1 MTSEIPLQ
9 SLQSIRQRILS
20 LCILKFALIT
30 VILGAAAFVY
40 WLTHHSRVTVNLL
53 HRIVIGLV
61 VFEYLT
67 LLVILA
73 LLHRN
78 SPHAIRVFFLSI
90 FIDILLTTL
99 LVHLTGNTN
108 SPYLVLYMVGIIS
121 AALVMPVP
129 WAIFVT
135 CAAMGMYLFVTI
147 AGNAGLLDWL
157 GNFGME
163 RLKLSELA
171 SRLGVHGSAMAA
183 VSVLSITLAR
193 HILRMEAEGLDR
205 SRQIRILFNRHQD
218 ILRSLSDGV
227 LCVSRDGRIL
237 DVNPAFCNMLNIDVH
252 TGDAMERLPA
262 SVIEWIV
269 QKPSF
274 LHIEYDNNFNTL
286 ELEVSVQ
293 TFLVE
298 NRPEGF
304 ILVVRDRSH
313 QARLERDLARKEK
326 LAALGRLTASIAHE
340 IRNPLTSIAGSLE
353 LLKPSMTQV
362 SPENYELFD
371 IVFREIKR
379 LNMLLSELRQYTSE
393 RRRVVENL
401 DLVEIIREIV
411 RLCSQDPR
419 YTTSRF
425 QMEVPDTCLVRYDPD
440 GLRQIL
446 LNLTINAIQAA
457 PGKTIT
463 FRVVTT
469 GDEIHV
475 DIEDEG
481 PGIDPEFQEK
491 IFEPFVSTKQSG
503 TGLGLAIAGQ
513 IALAHSGR
521 LQLVHT
527 GPSGTCM
534 RLVIVQKSENK

>member
-1 MTSEIPLQ
+1 MISEIPLQ
-9 SLQSIRQRILS
+9 SPQSIRQRILS

-40 WLTHHSRVTVNLL
+40 WLTPHSRLTVNLL

-67 LLVILA
+67 LLMILA
-73 LLHRN
+73 LLHRH
-78 SPHAIRVFFLSI
+78 SPYAIRVFFLSI

-108 SPYLVLYMVGIIS
+108 SPYIVLYMVGIIS
-121 AALVMPVP
+121 AALVMPVS

-135 CAAMGMYLFVTI
+135 LAAMGMYLFVTI
-147 AGNAGLLDWL
+147 VGNAGLLDWL
-157 GNFGME
+157 GNFGMG

-193 HILRMEAEGLDR
+193 HILRMEAEGMDR

-227 LCVSRDGRIL
+227 LCVSRDGHIL

-252 TGDAMERLPA
+252 TGDAMEVLPA
-262 SVIEWIV
+262 SVMEWIV

-274 LHIEYDNNFNTL
+274 LHIEYENGLNTL
-286 ELEVSVQ
+286 KLEVSVQ

-313 QARLERDLARKEK
+313 QARLELDLARKEK

-362 SPENYELFD
+362 SPENHELFE

-379 LNMLLSELRQYTSE
+379 LNTLLSELRQYTSE
-393 RRRVVENL
+393 RRRVVDNL

-419 YTTSRF
+419 YASSRF
-425 QMEVPDTCLVRYDPD
+425 QMEVPDTCPVRYDPD
-440 GLRQIL
+440 GLRQVL

-457 PGKTIT
+457 PGKTVT
-463 FRVVTT
+463 FRVIPT

-481 PGIDPEFQEK
+481 PGIAPEFQEK

-513 IALAHSGR
+513 IALAHGGR
-521 LQLVHT
+521 LQLVYT
-527 GPSGTCM
+527 GSSGTCM
-534 RLVIVQKSENK
+534 RLVIVQKFENK